1 MAKTLFDKVWDKHVI
16 AGKKGDPQLLYVDLH
31 LIHEVTSPQPFDG
44 LRQAGRKL
52 RRPDKTFATIDHNV
66 PTAPTPVTSV
76 ESVMD
81 QISKLQITTL
91 QKNCRDFGV
100 ELADIG
106 DKDQGIVH
114 VIGPQLGL
122 TQPGKLI
129 VCGDSHTSTHGGLGA
144 LSFGIGT
151 SEIEHVFSTQTLW
164 QVKPKNL
171 GVHVTGHLA
180 PGIFA
185 KDIVMALIAKYGT
198 NFAEGYALEYYGP
211 TIDEMPIENRM
222 TLTNMI
228 IEGGA
233 KVAMINPDQK
243 TFDYLRGRER
253 VPKDFDKAVEY
264 WKQFKTDS
272 PDAYDWIIEL
282 DVSDL
287 APYVSWGTTPS
298 MSVPYGAKLP
308 AVTDKNIERAYD
320 YMDLEPEMPVQDIP
334 INWVFIGSCT
344 NGRLSDLKEAAR
356 VMKGKHLAPGVQAW
370 VVPGSR
376 GVQKAA
382 EKIGLDK
389 IFTDAGCEWR
399 DPGCS
404 ACLAM
409 NPDKVPAGMH
419 CASTTNRNFE
429 GRQGP
434 GARTHMASPAMVAAA
449 GINGQFVDVRK
460 FYQGEA

>member
-1 MAKTLFDKVWDKHVI
+1 
-16 AGKKGDPQLLYVDLH
+16 
-31 LIHEVTSPQPFDG
+31 
-44 LRQAGRKL
+44 
-52 RRPDKTFATIDHNV
+52 
-66 PTAPTPVTSV
+66 
-76 ESVMD
+76 
-81 QISKLQITTL
+81 
-91 QKNCRDFGV
+91 
-100 ELADIG
+100 
-106 DKDQGIVH
+106 
-114 VIGPQLGL
+114 
-122 TQPGKLI
+122 
-129 VCGDSHTSTHGGLGA
+129 
-144 LSFGIGT
+144 
-151 SEIEHVFSTQTLW
+151 
-164 QVKPKNL
+164 
-171 GVHVTGHLA
+171 
-180 PGIFA
+180 
-185 KDIVMALIAKYGT
+185 
-198 NFAEGYALEYYGP
+198 
-211 TIDEMPIENRM
+211 
-222 TLTNMI
+222 
-228 IEGGA
+228 
-233 KVAMINPDQK
+233 
-243 TFDYLRGRER
+243 
-253 VPKDFDKAVEY
+253 
-264 WKQFKTDS
+264 
-272 PDAYDWIIEL
+272 
-282 DVSDL
+282 
-287 APYVSWGTTPS
+287 

-449 GINGQFVDVRK
+449 GINGHFVDVRK